1 MPSIKQFNR
10 GGPLSALSEARSKV
24 SYCGKGESV
33 QKFQHAR
40 TGRSTYMSRNNM
52 SLKFLR
58 LLQQELLLHCRLRR
72 KVCTKNGGHSR
83 TNLFCTND
91 AITNQYV
98 LAWCHQLTLAN
109 LPHMWR
115 KDRHGP
121 RMRWCAHDIYF
132 PFSSSS
138 HKLIDNIITVRT
150 NGCRKAFFVIAQ
162 LRLFVIYWIR

>member
-58 LLQQELLLHCRLRR
+58 LYNKSCYCTAACAWRYAR
-72 KVCTKNGGHSR
+72 KTAVIPEPIC
-83 TNLFCTND
+83 FCTND